1 VTECLRLPES
11 WLRELELSR
20 TVAATTYFFN
30 LRQGR
35 HARPA
40 GRALAPLSI
49 YIRHITNL
57 PPKLFVITN
66 LPPILF
72 FITNLPP
79 KNEAIPNSYWASHNL
94 NVACLTLLPY
104 LVTLASLPPRTSLLP
119 SMPVVPCNSCRAGGQ
134 QEGLQYN
141 GEVAW
146 GKVIVIYPISA
157 VLGSSEETQACLS
170 EEVLTSLFIIFL
182 QHS

>member
-1 VTECLRLPES
+1 MIT
-11 WLRELELSR
+11 
-20 TVAATTYFFN
+20 
-30 LRQGR
+30 
-35 HARPA
+35 
-40 GRALAPLSI
+40 LAPSMSI
-49 YIRHITNL
+49 GILDCCILMRHITNL
-57 PPKLFVITN
+57 PPKLFV
-66 LPPILF
+66 
-72 FITNLPP
+72 ITNLPP

-104 LVTLASLPPRTSLLP
+104 LVTLASLPPQTSLLP
-119 SMPVVPCNSCRAGGQ
+119 SMPVVPCNSCRAGGK

-157 VLGSSEETQACLS
+157 VLGSSEETQACFS

-182 QHS
+182 QHSYSPRLRPLSYTFGH